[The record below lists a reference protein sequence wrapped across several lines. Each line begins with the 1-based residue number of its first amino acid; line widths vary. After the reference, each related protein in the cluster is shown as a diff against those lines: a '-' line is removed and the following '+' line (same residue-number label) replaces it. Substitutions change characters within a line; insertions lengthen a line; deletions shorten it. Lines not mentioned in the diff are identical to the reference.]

1 MIDFAIAFAAL
12 GHPSRLAIFR
22 MLARRAPDMAP
33 AGEIAAAVNVRPN
46 TLSVH
51 LATLSRAA
59 LIEGRRDGKNILYR
73 IDMARAG
80 ALIDYLALD
89 CCRARPEVCAPLTAL
104 TLSRNKNRETPA
116 MTQNRVFNVLFVCTG
131 NSARS
136 IFAEAIMNRDGG
148 DKFRAFSAGTRENS
162 ELNPLAMERLQAL
175 GFDTSALRS
184 KNVAEFR
191 TPDAP
196 KMDFVFTVCDRAANE
211 ECPPWPG
218 QPISG
223 HWGIPDP
230 VKVEGTEAEKKL
242 AFAEA
247 FRMLRHRV
255 TAFAN
260 LPVERLGAIALQRA
274 IDAIGADADKAEAE
288 AETETETE
296 AKKAEA

>member
-1 MIDFAIAFAAL
+1 MFDFSKAFAAL

-22 MLARRAPDMAP
+22 MLARRAPGDVP
-33 AGEIAAAVNVRPN
+33 AGEIAAAVGVRPN

-51 LATLSRAA
+51 LATLSRAR
-59 LIEGRRDGKNILYR
+59 LVEGRREGKHILYR
-73 IDMARAG
+73 LDMARAG

-89 CCRARPEVCAPLTAL
+89 CCRARPDICAPLTAL
-104 TLSRNKNRETPA
+104 TLSRIPSRERNA
-116 MTQNRVFNVLFVCTG
+116 MTQPRIFNVLFVCTG

-148 DKFRAFSAGTRENS
+148 DKFRAFSAGTRERS
-162 ELNPLAMERLQAL
+162 ELNPFAIERLQAL
-175 GFDTSALRS
+175 GYDTSALRS
-184 KNVAEFR
+184 KNVEEFR
-191 TPDAP
+191 RPDAP
-196 KMDFVFTVCDRAANE
+196 KLDFVFTVCDRAANE
-211 ECPPWPG
+211 DCPPWPG

-230 VKVEGTEAEKKL
+230 VKVEGSNAEKKL

-260 LPVERLGAIALQRA
+260 LPVERLSGIALQRE
-274 IDAIGADADKAEAE
+274 IDAIGADADKAEAASAAAKE
-288 AETETETE
+288 A
-296 AKKAEA
+296 

>member
-1 MIDFAIAFAAL
+1 MVDFAAAFAAL

-22 MLARRAPDMAP
+22 MLARRAPDMVP
-33 AGEIAAAVNVRPN
+33 AGEIAAALTMSPS
-46 TLSVH
+46 TLSAH

-104 TLSRNKNRETPA
+104 TLSRNSNRKPRP
-116 MTQNRVFNVLFVCTG
+116 MTNHRVFNVLFVCTG

-136 IFAEAIMNRDGG
+136 IFAEAIMNREAG
-148 DKFRAFSAGTRENS
+148 DRFRAFSAGTREHS
-162 ELNPLAMERLQAL
+162 ELNPFAIERLQSL
-175 GFDTSALRS
+175 GYDTSALRS
-184 KNVAEFR
+184 KNVEEFR
-191 TPDAP
+191 RPDAP
-196 KMDFVFTVCDRAANE
+196 KLDFVFTVCDRAANE

-230 VKVEGTEAEKKL
+230 VKVEGTDAEKKL

-255 TAFAN
+255 TAFTN
-260 LPVERLGAIALQRA
+260 LPVERLSGIALQRE
-274 IDAIGADADKAEAE
+274 IDAIGADADKAESAPS
-288 AETETETE
+288 A
-296 AKKAEA
+296 